1 MGVVYDRVCSDEDFQ
16 VDDGTDCIM
25 IGDFNIADGDSG
37 EEYAFRSD
45 FSDSWRDIHPNDPGY
60 TYDPEVNTLAKIT
73 TEMGLRRRLDRIL
86 LRYGAGLPPIVTM

>member
-1 MGVVYDRVCSDEDFQ
+1 MGVVYDHVCVEEDLQ

-25 IGDFNIADGDSG
+25 LGDFNIGDGDSG

-45 FSDSWRDIHPNDPGY
+45 FTDSWRELHPNSPGY
-60 TYDPEVNTLAKIT
+60 TFDPEVNTLAKIT

-86 LRYGAGLPPIVTM
+86 LRYVIN